1 MNSTRSHKKSKS
13 VQFIISRSEKK
24 RLTRSEND
32 YVQKY
37 ESEYEKKKKAILD
50 RVVYK
55 KDPNLDSKIRTL
67 KHNNSVVFDGNFN
80 LKKYQNQI
88 IKLMSNKVDKDNLLG
103 LKIGLYSIDLPK
115 IKTSSH
121 PYVQLAKRLEYKV
134 PTHLTDRLY
143 SIGLKKKNIN

>member
-1 MNSTRSHKKSKS
+1 MSTARSLRESKS
-13 VQFIISRSEKK
+13 VRFIVGRSENK
-24 RLTRSEND
+24 RKTRSEND

-37 ESEYEKKKKAILD
+37 ESEYEKKKQALLD

-55 KDPNLDSKIRTL
+55 KNKSIDLKIRNL
-67 KHNNSVVFDGNFN
+67 KYNNKVAFDGNFN
-80 LKKYQNQI
+80 LKKYQEQI
-88 IKLMSNKVDKDNLLG
+88 IKLMSNKVDKDNLIN

-134 PTHLTDRLY
+134 PKHLTDRLY
-143 SIGLKKKNIN
+143 SIGLKKKI